1 MGWSKRCV
9 LRGILPKANLYL
21 VLSCVYMAGIDGI
34 RNNLDVKDFIDD
46 NYNALSSTISE
57 KIDKLEKNILFKN
70 ILGENISSYLIDNL
84 KELEKK

>member
-1 MGWSKRCV
+1 MSKHQ
-9 LRGILPKANLYL
+9 
-21 VLSCVYMAGIDGI
+21 LSNTIRNRRSVRSYFDI

-70 ILGENISSYLIDNL
+70 ILGENIASYLIDNL
-84 KELEKK
+84 KELEEK